1 LSIKSIIDS
10 YIKLAPE
17 SKNFSEQCLSVTR
30 WDGNVVLMVLDAAF
44 TSTGLHYFHAVVPG
58 LNRFK
63 KLYLEPRSIRS
74 IDDIPVINSEIM
86 VQIWRNSRAW
96 HVAISIMN
104 VLSKLKQEKHI
115 SDREALKFWANMA
128 DLKSWLDNPIVQI
141 HGVGINTFQ
150 YMRMMGGVD
159 TVMPDRI
166 VKKVFAEIMSRV
178 NRDMPSTDI
187 EFINSV
193 EHIVK
198 ITGYKA
204 TELCWMTW
212 LLQKA

>member
-1 LSIKSIIDS
+1 
-10 YIKLAPE
+10 
-17 SKNFSEQCLSVTR
+17 
-30 WDGNVVLMVLDAAF
+30 MVLDAAF

-63 KLYLEPRSIRS
+63 KLYLEPLSIRS
-74 IDDIPVINSEIM
+74 IDDIPVINSEKM

-115 SDREALKFWANMA
+115 SDREALKFWANTA
-128 DLKSWLDNPIVQI
+128 KLKSWQDNPLAQI

-178 NRDMPSTDI
+178 NREMPSTDI

-193 EHIVK
+193 EHIAT
-198 ITGYKA
+198 ITGYKT